1 MARAYGFR
9 VFVVEA
15 FPNQRKGNE
24 PYNAAAGSTFTHE
37 IALLLRRLEA
47 KRTRRF
53 EPRPDRE
60 GNITRPVKTATLTSS
75 TVVSPNLI
83 HATISVGEEG
93 SHAKATKPK
102 KKAKDLTGWSA
113 EADHEVTFVF
123 PRTKDSR
130 FFLVTQ
136 TDHRRDP
143 HQRLLAMLRDES
155 MILRRER
162 QDVDATARKAAR
174 ESGETP
180 EPKKERKR
188 LAFESKQASD
198 NDYLD
203 EILTGADAATVVFKS
218 KTHDAKGGV
227 DYVDR
232 VLQIKLRNENILD
245 VGRKVSRSWT
255 KAWRAG
261 KSADPHQAMSEVS
274 DLLVERDLLD
284 EGEEVHYESAAI
296 TVRGKTEA
304 STTIAVDTLR
314 DAFTYPLSD
323 LRPSLYAYYEKVGAR
338 LQKIARQEEVEI
350 ESIDAHEV
358 ARCLIDSTPAAS

>member
-15 FPNQRKGNE
+15 FPNRSKGNTA
-24 PYNAAAGSTFTHE
+24 YNASAGSPLTSE
-37 IALLLRRLEA
+37 IALLLKRLEE
-47 KRTRRF
+47 KGTQRF
-53 EPRPDRE
+53 EPRPDPE
-60 GNITRPVKTATLTSS
+60 GNVTRPVKTATLTSS
-75 TVVSPNLI
+75 MVVSPDLI
-83 HATISVGEEG
+83 HARISVGEEG

-102 KKAKDLTGWSA
+102 KKARNLEGWSA
-113 EADHEVTFVF
+113 EADHEITFVF
-123 PRTKDSR
+123 PKGKDSR

-143 HQRLLAMLRDES
+143 HLRLLAMLRDES
-155 MILRRER
+155 LALRRER
-162 QDVDATARKAAR
+162 QDLDAAERKAAR
-174 ESGETP
+174 EQGRP
-180 EPKKERKR
+180 AEPKKDRKR
-188 LAFESKQASD
+188 LAFEAKQASD

-218 KTHDAKGGV
+218 KTHDAKGGT

-245 VGRKVSRSWT
+245 VGRKVSRSWA
-255 KAWRAG
+255 KAWRSG
-261 KSADPHQAMSEVS
+261 KSTTAHQAVSEVS

-296 TVRGKTEA
+296 TVRAKSEA

-314 DAFTYPLSD
+314 DAFTYPLAD
-323 LRPSLYAYYEKVGAR
+323 IRPGPYTYYEAVGAR
-338 LQKIARQEEVEI
+338 LQKIAQQEEVEI

-358 ARCLIDSTPAAS
+358 SRCLIDSIPAAS